1 MQVAELVNRERENN
15 GLPPLAYRSDL
26 QPAADTRASELV
38 SVFSHTRPDGSS
50 CFTAIDESI
59 SYLALGENIAYG
71 HKNAETVV
79 TGWMNSPGH
88 RANIL
93 SDSFTGIAVGLVS
106 DGGTKY
112 WVQLF
117 IG

>member
-1 MQVAELVNRERENN
+1 MQVAELVNRERESN
-15 GLPPLAYRSDL
+15 GLSPLVYRSDL
-26 QPAADTRASELV
+26 QPAADTRANEIV
-38 SVFSHTRPDGSS
+38 SVLSHTRPDGSS
-50 CFTAIDESI
+50 CFTVIGEDVFYS
-59 SYLALGENIAYG
+59 ALGENIAAGYRS
-71 HKNAETVV
+71 AEAVMN
-79 TGWMNSPGH
+79 GWMNSPGH

-106 DGGTKY
+106 DGGTRY